1 MKRLPSEHTFSAAS
15 LLPIIAPSRRRILPL
30 PLAPPR
36 LHFIALAAS
45 FYLFPSSLAAP
56 LSPSLSTSKLSI
68 TLAADNLDRFEL
80 SSCLPEYPLQIP
92 AAPISEICAL
102 VSTASLLCA
111 QSSVEFSK
119 DYFATPKIAVTAYML
134 ISTH

>member
-1 MKRLPSEHTFSAAS
+1 MKRLPSEHTFSAVF
-15 LLPIIAPSRRRILPL
+15 LLPITAPSHRRILPL

-119 DYFATPKIAVTAYML
+119 DYFATPEIAVIAYML